1 MFKEDLLIIKTPLG
15 EMKYFYLFDD
25 TNIPVVLKSTLH
37 PTKKS
42 YKVNDKEY
50 MSTYIGYDE
59 SKMMQKEKLFSQTY
73 DTIIGLFG
81 SNIIIAGLPKKTF
94 TSLDMMHFVPKIFRE
109 NYLRS
114 VNKP

>member
-1 MFKEDLLIIKTPLG
+1 MKTTLVLLLCVLISSVT
-15 EMKYFYLFDD
+15 FSQDFDKRLEKIY
-25 TNIPVVLKSTLH
+25 TTTQL
-37 PTKKS
+37 
-42 YKVNDKEY
+42 
-50 MSTYIGYDE
+50 
-59 SKMMQKEKLFSQTY
+59 KMMQKEKLFSQTY

-94 TSLDMMHFVPKIFRE
+94 TLLDMMHFVPKIFRE